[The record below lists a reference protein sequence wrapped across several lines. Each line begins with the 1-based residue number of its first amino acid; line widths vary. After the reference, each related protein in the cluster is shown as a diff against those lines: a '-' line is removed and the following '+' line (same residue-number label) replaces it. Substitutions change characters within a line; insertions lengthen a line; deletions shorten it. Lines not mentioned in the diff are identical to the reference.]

1 MTVIVTGAAGGIG
14 RAVVEELAAQGRP
27 VLAADLP
34 GAHGDSAHGDG
45 GHGDS
50 AAEAEAFA
58 DPARLPGVRR
68 WEGDISREEDVSAL
82 FHAAAETGPLT
93 GLAHVAGIFTMNSLA
108 ETSLEEFERI
118 HRVNAVGT
126 FLMLREAAR
135 PAEQGGLAEGG
146 ALAAV
151 TSNAARVPRRGM
163 GSYGSSKAAASQLTR
178 IAGLE
183 LAERGVRA
191 NVVCPG
197 STDTPMQH
205 SMWERGFGQDYD
217 AGRRAVIEGD
227 LGAHR
232 LGIPL
237 GRIAEPADVA
247 GVVGFLLSER
257 ARHVTLQEIYV
268 DGGTSL

>member
-14 RAVVEELAAQGRP
+14 RAVVEELSARGLA

-34 GAHGDSAHGDG
+34 GARGEDRGG
-45 GHGDS
+45 GGTGHGAS
-50 AAEAEAFA
+50 
-58 DPARLPGVRR
+58 RLPGVRH
-68 WEGDISREEDVSAL
+68 WEGDISSPEDVRAL
-82 FHAAAETGPLT
+82 FSAAAETGPLT
-93 GLAHVAGIFTMNSLA
+93 GLAHLAGIFTMSPLA
-108 ETSLEEFERI
+108 GTSLEEFERI
-118 HRVNAVGT
+118 QRVNTTGT
-126 FLMLREAAR
+126 FLLLREAAR
-135 PAEQGGLAEGG
+135 PAQEGGIGDGG
-146 ALAAV
+146 ALVTV

-163 GSYGSSKAAASQLTR
+163 AAYGASKAAAGQLTR
-178 IAGLE
+178 IVGLE
-183 LAERGVRA
+183 LADRGVRA

-205 SMWERGFGQDYD
+205 SMWERGFGDDHD
-217 AGRRAVIEGD
+217 AGRRAVIAGD

-237 GRIAEPADVA
+237 GRIAEPRDVA
-247 GVVGFLLSER
+247 GVVGFLLSEQ